1 MLGAAYALKAEL
13 SLDEAKEVKTYVQKM
28 SGSEVLIDNKV
39 RVEIVK
45 GDVKEKKETALMI
58 VRYRHIEGF

>member
-13 SLDEAKEVKTYVQKM
+13 SLDEADEIKTYVQKI
-28 SGSEVLIDNKV
+28 SGSEILIDNKV

-45 GDVKEKKETALMI
+45 GDVKIKKDSALMI
-58 VRYRHIEGF
+58 VRYKHIEGF